1 MLLTHNAAHKAMM
14 EDDSFEL
21 PSGFVLLGLGIIS
34 GLIPLFI
41 IAAAIGL
48 F

>member
-1 MLLTHNAAHKAMM
+1 MLLTHSAAHRATM

-34 GLIPLFI
+34 GIIPLFI